1 MGGSKQ
7 IKTAKLGI
15 VIQLTS
21 VSRRGADGRTWMVH
35 DVERNRGFK
44 VDLPT
49 SALEEAPRG
58 ETPRRAP
65 WTEDDVEGAIGV
77 AVERFLTSA
86 PEVVAGPLYD
96 VQVTSQDL
104 YDYAKLKV

>member
-44 VDLPT
+44 VDLL
-49 SALEEAPRG
+49 SRVMDEAAG
-58 ETPRRAP
+58 GDKAVKAA
-65 WTEDDVEGAIGV
+65 WTEEDVEGAIGV
-77 AVERFLTSA
+77 AVERFLTSSPDVA
-86 PEVVAGPLYD
+86 AGPLYD
-96 VQVTSQDL
+96 VQVTSQDF
-104 YDYAKLKV
+104 YDYAKLKG

>member
-7 IKTAKLGI
+7 MRTAKLGI

-21 VSRRGADGRTWMVH
+21 VSRRGTDGRTWMVH

-49 SALEEAPRG
+49 RVLDETPRG
-58 ETPRRAP
+58 ETPAPAP
-65 WTEDDVEGAIGV
+65 WTEDDVLGAIGV
-77 AVERFLTSA
+77 AVERFLTA
-86 PEVVAGPLYD
+86 AAEVEAGPLYD

-104 YDYAKLKV
+104 YDYAKLKA

>member
-44 VDLPT
+44 VDLL
-49 SALEEAPRG
+49 SRAMEETPRG
-58 ETPRRAP
+58 EKLKTP

-77 AVERFLTSA
+77 AVERFLTSSPDVA
-86 PEVVAGPLYD
+86 AGPLYD
-96 VQVTSQDL
+96 VQVTSQDF
-104 YDYAKLKV
+104 YDYAKLKG